1 MELKIEFVA
10 KSSRPFEDYF
20 TRGVNC
26 GGKWYNV
33 EDSIESNIN
42 SLFRDDLLARG
53 NIIEADVVENGNRS
67 IIKNIKLVKKSEPR
81 QSFKGNYRKTE
92 ITKEEAFGTMEECVK
107 KANEISNKYI
117 VTPSS
122 EDIRTLAN
130 TLFIRITDK

>member
-67 IIKNIKLVKKSEPR
+67 